1 MYGVV
6 VLKARW
12 ILSAA
17 AVIALL
23 PISAG
28 ALEVTA
34 ESIAEI
40 PETSAYAYS
49 LYCANNG
56 EYIVGK
62 RDSERLPMAS
72 TTKIMTALLGLE
84 SNARGEVTQVT
95 ITEDMYAEGS
105 SMYLAAGET
114 VPMREMMGAML
125 MVSGNDAAN
134 AAAIAIGGS
143 MEGFARIMNER
154 AAQIGLADTHFVTP
168 SGLDAEGHFTT
179 ARDLAKLMAY
189 CMENDDFAQL
199 DGSSAVT
206 VDFIEPRGKSETYYN
221 ENKLL
226 SRYEYCI
233 AGKTGFTDLAGRTLV
248 SCAEKDGVRLIC
260 VTLNDGDD
268 WNDHEKLYEYGFSE
282 ESLSQPERHNGRYS
296 VPVVGGSAAEVYAEA
311 GEPPFVC
318 VGQESG
324 VTFEIDLPRFVYAPI
339 EKGEVVGAVKYYTGG
354 IYAGKAELTAV
365 ESVSVDD
372 TQTGYLENLWSYI
385 RKLVKR
391 FGGKK
396 DGG

>member
-296 VPVVGGSAAEVYAEA
+296 VPVVGGSAAEVYAELI
-311 GEPPFVC
+311 C
-318 VGQESG
+318 R
-324 VTFEIDLPRFVYAPI
+324 DLCTRLL
-339 EKGEVVGAVKYYTGG
+339 K
-354 IYAGKAELTAV
+354 KAR
-365 ESVSVDD
+365 S
-372 TQTGYLENLWSYI
+372 
-385 RKLVKR
+385 
-391 FGGKK
+391 
-396 DGG
+396 